1 MKRPIARSV
10 WDAATG
16 PLRRVWE
23 SQDPFDDYALVHM
36 TSAAGDALVAIA
48 LADSIFFS
56 LPVGEAKVRVALYL
70 VLTMAPLALAAP
82 LMVPLLDRGGFRRL
96 VSFIAAA
103 GRALAAVFVASRL
116 GSLLLFPA
124 TFVILILSRI
134 HAITKNGL
142 TVAYARDELV
152 QANARLGRLA
162 VYGVVIAMLPGFL
175 LLQVGGPSAV
185 IYLASVVYGLSAL
198 FNLFLHQPPERPETG
213 VKVEARGRLAELAS
227 ASAGTAG
234 LRAAHGFLLFLV
246 AFALR
251 EAENPTYWIGVL
263 LATGVAGVYLGDILA
278 PRLPRGLREEI
289 IVLLALSSAGIGALL
304 GFTAFGLPTLAL
316 FTGVA
321 GLATRFGQLAFQSL
335 MQRHAP
341 GGAHGRVFVRYEIL
355 FQVAWVIGA
364 LLPAMLPIPFRLGLL
379 IVGAFYL
386 VVAFVYLA
394 RPLMFR
400 T

>member
-142 TVAYARDELV
+142 TAAYARDELV